1 MLAGSP
7 QYLMVQRKDS
17 LCYVEFIR
25 GKYSLQNRGYIN
37 KLLSNMT
44 VEERVRLRTLDFD
57 TLWSNFWRTD
67 QHMTFAKEYEQ
78 SKRSF
83 DTLRRG
89 YKLRAAG
96 SEHQQLVDFS
106 LDVAIATTTSPHTET
121 EFGFSKG
128 RRNINESDLRC
139 ACREFTEETGLG
151 MDRIAILCAVKPF
164 DEIFTGSNKVRYKHV
179 YYLAKTRDDRTDLP
193 RLDTMQQKEIRSV
206 GWYDFDGVMCRIRA
220 EHVERQEMFKL
231 VHAWVV
237 NHEARW
243 FD

>member
-25 GKYSLQNRGYIN
+25 GKYSLQNRGYIS

-44 VEERVRLRTLDFD
+44 ADERGRLRRDEFD
-57 TLWSNFWRTD
+57 TLWSSFWQTE
-67 QHMTFAKEYEQ
+67 HHTTYAKEYEL

-89 YKLRAAG
+89 YKLRTAG
-96 SEHQQLVDFS
+96 SLQLVDFS
-106 LDVAIATTTSPHTET
+106 LDVALTTTTSPHTET
-121 EFGFSKG
+121 EFGFPKG
-128 RRNINESDLRC
+128 RRNINESDIRC

-151 MDRIAILCAVKPF
+151 MDRVSLVYTVKPF
-164 DEIFTGSNKVRYKHV
+164 EEIFTGSNKVRYKHV
-179 YYLAKTRDDRTDLP
+179 YYMGRARDDRTADLP
-193 RLDTMQQKEIRSV
+193 RMDATQQKEIRAV
-206 GWYDFDGVMCRIRA
+206 GWHDYDGVMCRIRR
-220 EHVERQEMFKL
+220 EHVERQELFKR
-231 VHAWVV
+231 VHAWVM

-243 FD
+243 T